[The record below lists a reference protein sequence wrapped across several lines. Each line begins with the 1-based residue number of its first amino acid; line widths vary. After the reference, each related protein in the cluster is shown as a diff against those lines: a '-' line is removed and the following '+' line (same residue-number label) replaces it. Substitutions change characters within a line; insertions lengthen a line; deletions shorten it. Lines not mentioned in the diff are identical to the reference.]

1 MNRIK
6 QLFQIKKSDV
16 LSVYITAGY
25 PSLDSTVELIKKLE
39 KDGVD
44 MIEIGVPYS
53 DPLADGPVIQRSSQ
67 IALENGMSIPL
78 LFEQLAGI
86 RDSVKIPLLIMSY
99 FNPILVYGFE
109 KFCAECKLLGID
121 GLIIPDL
128 PFEEYSD
135 KYKLILEKYG
145 LEFILLITPQT
156 SEQRI
161 RQIDDCTDSFIY
173 MVSSASTTGRRD
185 SFSEEQALYFNRVS
199 EFKLNNPCL
208 VGFGVSNR
216 NTYEMA
222 CKYANGVIVG
232 SRFIDMLSEGVSV
245 DVAIRR
251 LLDLLRN

>member
-67 IALENGMSIPL
+67 IALENGMSISL

-199 EFKLNNPCL
+199 EFKLKNPCL
-208 VGFGVSNR
+208 IGFGVSNR

-245 DVAIRR
+245 DIAIRR
-251 LLDLLRN
+251 L

>member
-53 DPLADGPVIQRSSQ
+53 DPLADGPVIQRSSHV
-67 IALENGMSIPL
+67 ALENGMSISL

-99 FNPILVYGFE
+99 FNPILVYEFE
-109 KFCAECKLLGID
+109 KFCAECKLRGID

-185 SFSEEQALYFNRVS
+185 SFSEEQASYFNRVS
-199 EFKLNNPCL
+199 EFKLKNP
-208 VGFGVSNR
+208 
-216 NTYEMA
+216 
-222 CKYANGVIVG
+222 
-232 SRFIDMLSEGVSV
+232 
-245 DVAIRR
+245 
-251 LLDLLRN
+251 

>member
-25 PSLDSTVELIKKLE
+25 PSLDSTVDLIKKLE
-39 KDGVD
+39 KNGVD

-53 DPLADGPVIQRSSQ
+53 DPLADGPVIQQSSH

-86 RDSVKIPLLIMSY
+86 RESVKIPLLIMSY

-109 KFCAECKLLGID
+109 NFCAECKLRGID

-128 PFEEYSD
+128 PFEEYSE

-199 EFKLNNPCL
+199 EFKLKNPCL

-232 SRFIDMLSEGVSV
+232 SRFIDMLSEGISV

>member
-25 PSLDSTVELIKKLE
+25 PSLDSTVDLIKKLE
-39 KDGVD
+39 KEGVD

-53 DPLADGPVIQRSSQ
+53 DPLADGPVIQRSSH

-86 RDSVKIPLLIMSY
+86 RESVKIPLLIMSY

-156 SEQRI
+156 SEQR
-161 RQIDDCTDSFIY
+161 
-173 MVSSASTTGRRD
+173 
-185 SFSEEQALYFNRVS
+185 
-199 EFKLNNPCL
+199 
-208 VGFGVSNR
+208 
-216 NTYEMA
+216 
-222 CKYANGVIVG
+222 
-232 SRFIDMLSEGVSV
+232 
-245 DVAIRR
+245 
-251 LLDLLRN
+251 